1 MSSLAPWLAGP
12 FKVRAEAPYRPGDC
26 LRHPLVLLMLALWL
40 LNDHVFKAMFGNAFT
55 GKLSD
60 IAGLVV
66 FPLIFVGAYEI
77 VCGLRRIQP
86 KHART
91 ILWAG
96 LGLSAALMIGINLFD
111 VCAQACRIG
120 LGLMQWPFRSLWA
133 LSIMPV
139 NQVSLTMDPSDL
151 WTLPALLIPYVLNDF
166 RLNAALKAQEKEL
179 N

>member
-1 MSSLAPWLAGP
+1 MSSIAPWAAST
-12 FKVRAEAPYRPGDC
+12 FKVRADAPYRPGDC
-26 LRHPLVLLMLALWL
+26 LRHRLVLLMLALWI
-40 LNDHVFKAMFGNAFT
+40 LNDHVFKAMWGNSFT

-77 VCGLRRIQP
+77 VCALRRIQAE
-86 KHART
+86 HTRT

-96 LGLSAALMIGINLFD
+96 LSLSAALIIGINLFD

-133 LSIMPV
+133 LSILPLTKV
-139 NQVSLTMDPSDL
+139 NLTMDPTDL
-151 WTLPALLIPYVLNDF
+151 WTLPALIIPYALNHF
-166 RLNAALKAQEKEL
+166 RLNAAAE
-179 N
+179 NRDNA